1 MLMLNMQSSIQMLPL
16 LQQKQLQQK
25 QNNLQFQT
33 YLNQMQ
39 ALNSML
45 HTLSYGT
52 PLSELNKLHSGV
64 KNQFEGYNNEVD
76 SPLTA
81 GLFQTQRRHQPSQRH
96 QEGSRVREAEGR
108 AEGRQDRRQL

>member
-33 YLNQMQ
+33 YINQMQ

-64 KNQFEGYNNEVD
+64 KNQFEGYNNEVRRCH
-76 SPLTA
+76 A
-81 GLFQTQRRHQPSQRH
+81 GLFSTQRSHQPSQGH
-96 QEGSRVREAEGR
+96 QERRRVRETES
-108 AEGRQDRRQL
+108 